1 VAWHTFGCK
10 ANQYDSERMRQEV
23 EARGARYAPDPGS
36 ADILVVNTCT
46 VTNQA
51 DADARRLIGR
61 VRRSHP
67 HLRVVV
73 AGCSAA
79 LRSAEYRGMDGV
91 SGVVEGHD
99 PVAVADAVGDAD
111 ALAGAV
117 DVVPALVQLTVGRSR
132 PARDTSIIRG
142 DEPGLDRIALEPVG
156 RDFLHAHRGQD
167 RGWLNGSG
175 WPRSRGWLKIQD
187 GCDRRCSFCATRLA
201 RGRSRSRS
209 PAELVAEARGLAARH
224 PEIVITG
231 IHIGHYGL
239 DLYLPTRLSD
249 LMARLLDEVPG
260 VRFRL
265 GSIEATEV
273 DNRLAQSDGRLVPHL
288 HMPLQ
293 SGANPVL
300 RRMRRWHT
308 REMYRDRALEIAA
321 RLGAG
326 SGAQARAQAGS
337 PAGSQATAEAAFE
350 PRGVFGLGA
359 DIITGFPGETDDD
372 HQDTMRLVEEL
383 PFTYLHV
390 FPFSPREGTE
400 AAELA
405 REMPVPQR
413 VAGERAREL
422 RELGQGKGEAYR
434 RARAGSRSRV
444 VLEGKGRSALTE
456 DYLRVEVIGT
466 VPDDR
471 RVTHGAELRMVDG
484 ELVAEVGTE
493 ADAEAG

>member
-1 VAWHTFGCK
+1 VADAHRSPSLPHVAWHTFGCK

-23 EARGARYAPDPGS
+23 EARGARFAHDPGT
-36 ADILVVNTCT
+36 ADVLVVNTCT

-51 DADARRLIGR
+51 DADARSLIRR

-67 HLRVVV
+67 GLRVVV

-79 LRSAEYRGMDGV
+79 LRSPEYRRMDGV
-91 SGVVEGHD
+91 SAVVEGHD
-99 PVAVADAVGDAD
+99 PVAVADAVSVA
-111 ALAGAV
+111 
-117 DVVPALVQLTVGRSR
+117 PALVQLTVAR
-132 PARDTSIIRG
+132 PRPPRTRD
-142 DEPGLDRIALEPVG
+142 DQPALDRIAREPKG
-156 RDFLHAHRGQD
+156 GELLLAHRG
-167 RGWLNGSG
+167 
-175 WPRSRGWLKIQD
+175 RSRGWLKIQD

-201 RGRSRSRS
+201 RGRSRSRTS
-209 PAELVAEARGLAARH
+209 EELVAEARVLASVH

-239 DLYLPTRLSD
+239 DLDPPTHLSD

-273 DNRLAQSDGRLVPHL
+273 DTLLLECLAHPDGRLVPHL

-308 REMYRDRALEIAA
+308 REMYRDRVLEIAE

-326 SGAQARAQAGS
+326 AGGA
-337 PAGSQATAEAAFE
+337 
-350 PRGVFGLGA
+350 FGLGA
-359 DIITGFPGETDDD
+359 DIITGFPGETEVD
-372 HQDTMRLVEEL
+372 HRDTVRLVEEL

-434 RARAGSRSRV
+434 RARAGSHAQV
-444 VLEGKGRSALTE
+444 VLEGQGRSALTE
-456 DYLRVEVIGT
+456 DYLRVEVIGI
-466 VPDDR
+466 VADDR
-471 RVTHGAELRMVDG
+471 GVIHGAELVMAEG
-484 ELVAEVGTE
+484 ELSAVLGM
-493 ADAEAG
+493 G